1 MQCEMGVEEEKG
13 ALSCTFVM
21 TVPGDDVVTGEEVV
35 DLCDSGCTFVMTLP
49 GDDVVT
55 GEEIVGFFDSGSTP
69 TGDGGE
75 AATSA

>member
-1 MQCEMGVEEEKG
+1 MQPAMAVEEVKG
-13 ALSCTFVM
+13 AFDASCTFVM
-21 TVPGDDVVTGEEVV
+21 TVPGDDVVTGVV
-35 DLCDSGCTFVMTLP
+35 GLCDSGCTFVMTLP